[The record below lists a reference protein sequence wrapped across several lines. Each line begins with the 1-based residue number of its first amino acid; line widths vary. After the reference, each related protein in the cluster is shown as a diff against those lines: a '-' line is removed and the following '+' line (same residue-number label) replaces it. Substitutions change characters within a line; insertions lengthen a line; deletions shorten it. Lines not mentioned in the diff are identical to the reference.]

1 MAIFYFYFCA
11 FEQLLTSEKFCQVIV
26 PSELTKK
33 KKKTLKTSDGP
44 GMLTHLGEKQK
55 IRLGLTETRLCK
67 SNRTE

>member
-11 FEQLLTSEKFCQVIV
+11 FEQLLTSGKFCQVIV

-33 KKKTLKTSDGP
+33 KKKPLKTSDGP

-55 IRLGLTETRLCK
+55 IRLGLTETRLRK